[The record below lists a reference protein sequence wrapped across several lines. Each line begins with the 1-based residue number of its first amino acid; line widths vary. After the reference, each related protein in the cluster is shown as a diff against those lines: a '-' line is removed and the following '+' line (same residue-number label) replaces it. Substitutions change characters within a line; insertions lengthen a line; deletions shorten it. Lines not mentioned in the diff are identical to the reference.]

1 MKVAIYRIHYGTDF
15 LLESINSIINDVD
28 KIVIFY
34 SKKPWIE
41 VDKIKYKNKYI
52 NFPKNP
58 ENVKEFIINNLF
70 HKKIFYFNYECNTP
84 KNQFGKLFEIVI
96 NKFKIKPKYILFIEP
111 DMMFGKNQLNLLK
124 FELNLKFWTNHIS
137 SRQIE
142 IWKFNKFLKSNKSY
156 RIPLRKKRVGPVL
169 WKIKNNQKIET
180 HFGGEPSCKSK
191 RLSTFVTTLNLGFS
205 INENSMFY
213 KHLMAIV
220 FSKVIGDSE
229 PDENWYDEKWLNW
242 NENLENLEISKGFQ
256 HNIKRAFKYKIPYK
270 FFQFFK

>member
-1 MKVAIYRIHYGTDF
+1 MKIAIYRIHYGIDF
-15 LLESINSIINDVD
+15 LLESVNSIINDVD

-34 SKKPWIE
+34 SEKPWVV

-58 ENVKEFIINNLF
+58 ENVKEFINNKLV
-70 HKKIFYFNYECNTP
+70 HKKIFFFNYECNSP
-84 KNQFGKLFEIVI
+84 KGQFGKLFDIVI
-96 NKFKIKPKYILFIEP
+96 NKFKINPKYVLFIEP
-111 DMMFGKNQLNLLK
+111 DMIFGKNQLNILK

-169 WKIKNNQKIET
+169 WKIKNNQKIKT
-180 HFGGEPSCKSK
+180 YFGGEPYGKSK
-191 RLSTFVTTLNLGFS
+191 KLSKFVTTLNLGFS
-205 INENSMFY
+205 INANTMLY
-213 KHLMAIV
+213 KHLMALT
-220 FSKVIGDSE
+220 FSRVIGDSE

-242 NENLENLEISKGFQ
+242 TENLENLEISKGFQ
-256 HNIKRAFKYKIPYK
+256 HNIKRAFRYKIPYK
-270 FFQFFK
+270 YFQFLK

>member
-1 MKVAIYRIHYGTDF
+1 MKIAIYRIHYGIDF

-34 SKKPWIE
+34 SEKPWVE

-58 ENVKEFIINNLF
+58 ENVKEFISTNLIN
-70 HKKIFYFNYECNTP
+70 KKIFYFNYECNTP
-84 KNQFGKLFEIVI
+84 KNQFGKLYEIVI
-96 NKFKIKPKYILFIEP
+96 NKFKIKPKYVIFIEP
-111 DMMFGKNQLNLLK
+111 DMIFGKNQLNLLK

-142 IWKFNKFLKSNKSY
+142 IWKYNKSLKSNKSY

-180 HFGGEPSCKSK
+180 HFGGEPSNKSK
-191 RLSTFVTTLNLGFS
+191 KLSIFVTTLNLGFS
-205 INENSMFY
+205 INKKSMFY
-213 KHLMAIV
+213 KHLMAIT

-242 NENLENLEISKGFQ
+242 REDFENLEISKGFQ
-256 HNIKRAFKYKIPYK
+256 HNIKRAFRYKIPYK
-270 FFQFFK
+270 YFQFLK

>member
-1 MKVAIYRIHYGTDF
+1 MKIAIYRIHYGIDF

-34 SKKPWIE
+34 SEKPWVK
-41 VDKIKYKNKYI
+41 VDKIKYKNKFI

-58 ENVKEFIINNLF
+58 ENVKEFISTNLVND
-70 HKKIFYFNYECNTP
+70 KIFYFNYECNTP
-84 KNQFGKLFEIVI
+84 KNQFGKLYEIVI
-96 NKFKIKPKYILFIEP
+96 NKFKIKPKYVMFIEP
-111 DMMFGKNQLNLLK
+111 DMIFGKNQLNLLK

-142 IWKFNKFLKSNKSY
+142 IWKYNKSLKSNKSY

-180 HFGGEPSCKSK
+180 HFGGEPSSKSK
-191 RLSTFVTTLNLGFS
+191 RLSIFVTTLNLGFS
-205 INENSMFY
+205 INKKSMFY
-213 KHLMAIV
+213 KHLMAIT

-242 NENLENLEISKGFQ
+242 REDFENLEISKGFQ
-256 HNIKRAFKYKIPYK
+256 HNIKRAFRYKIPYK
-270 FFQFFK
+270 YFQFLK